1 MLILPL
7 IVVNNEPPKKD
18 EFRTDSN
25 IQIKLRWLASTKS
38 FSESLSCPANQ
49 WTGFYMITPPVMKE
63 LKVSTP
69 WMRLSTKVLPQ
80 AQKQIFVSAI
90 WKKVKCKILW
100 ESEKKEKQKKA
111 RSNKTNNHVSN
122 RFYIT

>member
-7 IVVNNEPPKKD
+7 IVLNNETQKKKD

-25 IQIKLRWLASTKS
+25 IQIKLHS
-38 FSESLSCPANQ
+38 ANQ
-49 WTGFYMITPPVMKE
+49 WTGFYMITAPVMKE

-69 WMRLSTKVLPQ
+69 WMRLSIKVLPQ

-90 WKKVKCKILW
+90 SKKVKCKILW

-111 RSNKTNNHVSN
+111 RSNKTNIHVSN